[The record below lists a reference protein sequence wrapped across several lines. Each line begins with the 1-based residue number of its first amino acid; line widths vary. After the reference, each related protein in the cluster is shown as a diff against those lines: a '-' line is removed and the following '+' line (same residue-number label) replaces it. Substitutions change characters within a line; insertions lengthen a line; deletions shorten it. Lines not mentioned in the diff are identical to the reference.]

1 MNFVTLGIG
10 VYIAGQLL
18 IGLWVSRL
26 VRTDDDYF
34 LGGRKFGY
42 LLATFSIFATWFGA
56 ESCIGTAGA
65 AYENGFAGVL
75 ADPFGYAVCI
85 ALMGLVLAV
94 PLWKMGLTTIADL
107 FRLRYTVRTER
118 TVAILMIPTSLL
130 WAAAQIRAL
139 GMVLAAS
146 SDIGITVGIT
156 TAAAVVIVYTTLG
169 GLLADAITD
178 VVQGVALIIGLICL
192 IPALADVIS
201 SNHLTFSTLVIRPNL
216 SSVHWLDIVEGMA
229 IPICGSLVA
238 QELVSRVLAS
248 RSPKVAQRS
257 AWFASVIYV
266 VIGLIP
272 LFIGLAAF
280 HSLKDV
286 EHAEQIL
293 PFFAQIHLPSWL
305 YVVFAGAL
313 VSAILSTVDSA
324 LLACSALLSH
334 NILNVKSIVSDRA
347 KLRLDRAGVVI
358 MGILA
363 YVFAIHAEGVYE
375 LVKDASSLGSA
386 GIFVVVM
393 VGVFSKWG
401 GERSAMAALIAG
413 LVTWLTATYVF
424 HFDWAYTAAVVVSAF
439 AYGITAMIW
448 ERSNRGIS
456 IT

>member
-1 MNFVTLGIG
+1 MNFIALGIG

-18 IGLWVSRL
+18 IGLWVSKR

-65 AYENGFAGVL
+65 AYENGFMGVL

-85 ALMGLVLAV
+85 VLMGLVLAV

-107 FRLRYTVRTER
+107 FRLRYSVRTER

-146 SDIGITVGIT
+146 SDISITVGIT
-156 TAAAVVIVYTTLG
+156 TAAAVVIVYTALG

-178 VVQGVALIIGLICL
+178 VVQGIALILGLICL
-192 IPALADVIS
+192 VPALAEVVS
-201 SNHLTFSTLVIRPNL
+201 SNHLTLSTLVIRPNP
-216 SSVHWLDIVEGMA
+216 SSLHWLDVVEEMA

-248 RSPKVAQRS
+248 RSPSVAQRS
-257 AWFASVIYV
+257 ALLASGIYL

-286 EHAEQIL
+286 AHAEQIL
-293 PFFAQIHLPSWL
+293 PLFAQIHLPSWL
-305 YVVFAGAL
+305 YVLFAGAL

-334 NILNVKSIVSDRA
+334 NILNVKSIDSDRM

-375 LVKDASSLGSA
+375 LVKDASALGSA

-393 VGVFSKWG
+393 IGVFSKWG
-401 GERSAMAALIAG
+401 GERSAMAALISG
-413 LVTWLTATYVF
+413 LVTWLMATYVF
-424 HFDWAYTAAVVVSAF
+424 HFDWAYTAAIVTSAVT
-439 AYGITAMIW
+439 YGITAMIW
-448 ERSNRGIS
+448 ERPERGIS